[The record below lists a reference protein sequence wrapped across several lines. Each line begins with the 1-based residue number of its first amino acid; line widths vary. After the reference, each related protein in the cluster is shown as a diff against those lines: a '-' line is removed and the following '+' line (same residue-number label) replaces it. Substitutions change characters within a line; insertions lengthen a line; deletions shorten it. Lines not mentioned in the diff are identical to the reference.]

1 MYAQVIIDANHAEVD
16 RVFDYRVPAQWEE
29 AVCVGLRVMVPFGQR
44 NTKREGY
51 VIALTETTEVPAGK
65 IKEIVE
71 ILDEGRPILTP
82 PILELAKWMK
92 KEYFCT
98 LNQCLQA
105 VMPAGIRTKSVWYV
119 ELTEQTAELS
129 ASTPRTQA
137 ASFAVSSQ
145 YFIPSSPVHAFAMPE
160 FTITACGFRFDST
173 IARSHFTG
181 AAFTRFVVKVPA
193 ALHGFSL

>member
-29 AVCVGLRVMVPFGQR
+29 AICVGLRVMVPFGRR

-98 LNQCLQA
+98 LNQCLLA
-105 VMPAGIRTKSVWYV
+105 VLPAAFRTK
-119 ELTEQTAELS
+119 
-129 ASTPRTQA
+129 R
-137 ASFAVSSQ
+137 
-145 YFIPSSPVHAFAMPE
+145 
-160 FTITACGFRFDST
+160 
-173 IARSHFTG
+173 
-181 AAFTRFVVKVPA
+181 
-193 ALHGFSL
+193 

>member
-119 ELTEQTAELS
+119 DLTEQTAEIS
-129 ASTPRTQA
+129 EKAQ
-137 ASFAVSSQ
+137 
-145 YFIPSSPVHAFAMPE
+145 PVADVLTE
-160 FTITACGFRFDST
+160 QG
-173 IARSHFTG
+173 G
-181 AAFTRFVVKVPA
+181 AAPLREMEQVFGHRTE
-193 ALHGFSL
+193 LSLIHI